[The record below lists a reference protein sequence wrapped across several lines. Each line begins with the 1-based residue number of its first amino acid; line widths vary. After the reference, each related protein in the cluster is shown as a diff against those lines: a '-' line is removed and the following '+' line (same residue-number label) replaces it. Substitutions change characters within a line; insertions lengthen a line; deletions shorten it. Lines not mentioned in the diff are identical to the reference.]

1 MCDRPGNSPE
11 MLNKCGWLYFKQKQY
26 DKSIQAFQQT
36 LKDVPNDEYAWVWKI
51 VSLRWQFDFDKAA
64 QAIQGALTRLPQ
76 NINILHQQGYLYLD
90 QYQYEK
96 AIQIFD
102 RTLNDLPGNEYT
114 WQGKIICLR
123 LMYRFNEA
131 EETAR
136 KALKQL
142 PQNITILN
150 EEISLYCDQGQ
161 YDKAIAICDEILKI
175 DRANEDAF
183 SQKIGVLRSLNR
195 FSDAEELIQEAL
207 TRLPRNV
214 AILNQ
219 QGYLYADQQQ
229 YEAALKAFRQVLFID
244 PTNVGAFVGKI
255 QALRSQG
262 NLDQANQA
270 LEEMCDHPGNSSEML
285 NQCGWSYFGQKQYD
299 KAIQAFKQT
308 LKYFPYD
315 EEAWVG
321 KIASLQWQ
329 PDFDKPDFDKAEQA
343 IEESHKC
350 LPRSQ
355 QIQAWQIRLH
365 LHRRQYS
372 QVIKDCQEILN
383 KNPSHETALLGTI
396 EAYREQSHFKDAGRE
411 QGHFILKGA

>member
-229 YEAALKAFRQVLFID
+229 YKEALEAFEQVLSID
-244 PTNVGAFVGKI
+244 
-255 QALRSQG
+255 LRIFQ
-262 NLDQANQA
+262 
-270 LEEMCDHPGNSSEML
+270 NS
-285 NQCGWSYFGQKQYD
+285 
-299 KAIQAFKQT
+299 
-308 LKYFPYD
+308 
-315 EEAWVG
+315 
-321 KIASLQWQ
+321 
-329 PDFDKPDFDKAEQA
+329 
-343 IEESHKC
+343 
-350 LPRSQ
+350 R
-355 QIQAWQIRLH
+355 
-365 LHRRQYS
+365 
-372 QVIKDCQEILN
+372 
-383 KNPSHETALLGTI
+383 GT
-396 EAYREQSHFKDAGRE
+396 H
-411 QGHFILKGA
+411 